1 MCIRDS
7 TYYITRDRGF
17 AADVLGIVLSAFGVG
32 SLVGRALLIG
42 TVATGVI
49 LFAFTIGAPIEV
61 MVVGAL
67 VAGITQSVVVIGYI
81 TLRTALSPDAMLGR
95 IGSTARTISVGL
107 MPIGSFVGGAMIDLT
122 NGGVTLATMGALLLV
137 ASGAFALMPNLRRAR
152 VPRPGHRAIA

>member
-1 MCIRDS
+1 M
-7 TYYITRDRGF
+7 TGF
-17 AADVLGIVLSAFGVG
+17 
-32 SLVGRALLIG
+32 
-42 TVATGVI
+42 I
-49 LFAFTIGAPIEV
+49 LFAFTIGAPV
-61 MVVGAL
+61 AVLVGGAL
-67 VAGITQSVVVIGYI
+67 VAGITQSVVLIGYI

-152 VPRPGHRAIA
+152 VPRPGKRAIA